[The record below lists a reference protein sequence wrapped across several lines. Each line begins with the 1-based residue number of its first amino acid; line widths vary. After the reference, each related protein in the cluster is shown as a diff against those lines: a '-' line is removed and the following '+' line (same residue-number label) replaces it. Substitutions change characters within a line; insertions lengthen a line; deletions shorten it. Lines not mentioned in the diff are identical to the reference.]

1 MLTSLASQCHGPLLL
16 FHKFHF
22 SEIMRNYLDNI
33 TYLSQYSKQDENPI
47 RDQSLTLLRFKCQAP
62 AQLCGVFLC
71 ANMLCGVYLIVQGC
85 TVKGDDDDYPEV
97 SCK

>member
-33 TYLSQYSKQDENPI
+33 TYLSQYSKQDEK
-47 RDQSLTLLRFKCQAP
+47 T
-62 AQLCGVFLC
+62 
-71 ANMLCGVYLIVQGC
+71 
-85 TVKGDDDDYPEV
+85 DYKSE
-97 SCK
+97 SRTFTFQMSGSRTI